1 MKPLEIEKAFG
12 SFSVDDLEKAK
23 TFYAETLG
31 MDVQEPGGVG
41 IRLNLPG
48 GGNFFVYQKEDH
60 QPASYTVLNLRVP
73 DLDAAIES
81 LNARG
86 LSVDKP
92 GGGPHRIAWFKDPA
106 QNWIA
111 LMQHG

>member
-1 MKPLEIEKAFG
+1 MKPLEIEKALG
-12 SFSVDDLEKAK
+12 TFSVDDPETAK
-23 TFYAETLG
+23 IFYAETLG
-31 MDVQEPGGVG
+31 MDVEEPGGVG

-48 GGNFFVYQKEDH
+48 GGNFFVYPKKDH

-81 LNARG
+81 LDAKG

-92 GGGPHRIAWFKDPA
+92 GGGPHKIAWFRDPA

-111 LMQHG
+111 LMQSG